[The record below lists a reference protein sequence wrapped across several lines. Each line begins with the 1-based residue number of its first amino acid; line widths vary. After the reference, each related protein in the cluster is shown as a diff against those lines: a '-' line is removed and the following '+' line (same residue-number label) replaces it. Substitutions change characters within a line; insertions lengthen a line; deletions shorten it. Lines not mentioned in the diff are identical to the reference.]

1 MLVDKYDKLVEA
13 VKAMPDVDKWA
24 ASPDALHGSGSDH
37 AVARAFVEYR
47 NNLLAIV
54 KENM

>member
-1 MLVDKYDKLVEA
+1 MSVDKYQRLVDA
-13 VKAMPDVDKWA
+13 VRAVPDVDKWA
-24 ASPDALHGSGSDH
+24 ADPAALHGSGMDH

-54 KENM
+54 KENA